1 MSRIS
6 ALDGLRGLAILLVL
20 LWHAVFDQYSPSPV
34 IHKLLV
40 IGKLSW
46 SGVDLFFVLSGFL
59 IGGILLDAKD
69 SPSYYKTFYLRRAF
83 RILPLYLVL
92 LGIYFVIR
100 PTLLGAWMRFQVT
113 EVPALSLFT
122 FTQNFW
128 MALPKYFGGGIGA
141 TWSLAIEEQFYLLMP
156 FLVRKLRRTQLIFVL
171 LAAVILAPVLR
182 FGLIRFFPQWG
193 CAPYVLM
200 PCRADALSLGVLC
213 AILVRRPYLYA
224 RVLPFVPWGIGILL
238 VPLAWLTHHGHDPF
252 SKSIAILGYSLLALF
267 YACWLLLAAAGGLP
281 FLENRWL
288 RNLGGIAYGTY
299 LLHVP
304 LISLVAHIADQAF
317 LGRPHAGAIAVVLAA
332 VIGVGVTLILASLS
346 WRFFEHPLVI
356 HSHRYGYEA

>member
-1 MSRIS
+1 
-6 ALDGLRGLAILLVL
+6 
-20 LWHAVFDQYSPSPV
+20 
-34 IHKLLV
+34 
-40 IGKLSW
+40 
-46 SGVDLFFVLSGFL
+46 
-59 IGGILLDAKD
+59 
-69 SPSYYKTFYLRRAF
+69 
-83 RILPLYLVL
+83 
-92 LGIYFVIR
+92 
-100 PTLLGAWMRFQVT
+100 
-113 EVPALSLFT
+113 
-122 FTQNFW
+122 
-128 MALPKYFGGGIGA
+128 
-141 TWSLAIEEQFYLLMP
+141 MP